1 MYCLPQML
9 KSKFYEIA
17 FFGTCTKGLGV
28 TDMCSNSLLQY
39 CYCSNFSLLCKWG
52 AWCIKVCISCSFY
65 FYYAQK
71 FVQNVII
78 FRMSCKKIFVLDP
91 NHEINIWRAKNNF
104 LELVSLN
111 ISNYSI
117 KKLATIDYYGYSK
130 QGVVHIPILNHV
142 FAEKVKAKKHN

>member
-1 MYCLPQML
+1 
-9 KSKFYEIA
+9 
-17 FFGTCTKGLGV
+17 
-28 TDMCSNSLLQY
+28 
-39 CYCSNFSLLCKWG
+39 
-52 AWCIKVCISCSFY
+52 
-65 FYYAQK
+65 
-71 FVQNVII
+71 
-78 FRMSCKKIFVLDP
+78 MSCKKLKIFVLDP

>member
-1 MYCLPQML
+1 MQ
-9 KSKFYEIA
+9 
-17 FFGTCTKGLGV
+17 
-28 TDMCSNSLLQY
+28 SLLTNH
-39 CYCSNFSLLCKWG
+39 SAES
-52 AWCIKVCISCSFY
+52 
-65 FYYAQK
+65 
-71 FVQNVII
+71 I
-78 FRMSCKKIFVLDP
+78 FICC
-91 NHEINIWRAKNNF
+91 AKNNF